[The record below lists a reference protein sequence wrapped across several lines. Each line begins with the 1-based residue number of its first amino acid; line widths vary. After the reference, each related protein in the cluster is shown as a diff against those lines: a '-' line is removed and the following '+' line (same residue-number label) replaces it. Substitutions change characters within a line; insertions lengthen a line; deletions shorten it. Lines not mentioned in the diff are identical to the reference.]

1 MPTTSTSIQNL
12 SYTADRLITM
22 PTQNK
27 STNSIKANSLR
38 SLMKGGRLSELIND
52 AWEAPIGSTRR
63 ERAKAMFRSIKKA
76 NSNFYGLRDGK
87 GGPGYS
93 WTADPTKSANPV
105 QAGPTVAS
113 LSQNNQSLSSPQT
126 AVQGAPKTPT
136 ASPTASPTQAGPTIA
151 SADQQKAQALSA
163 MAPGGNVVLQGLTPK
178 TAKAPETPDAKP
190 SADQSPYSYSPSSSN
205 KIMSELIKS
214 GIDPLSDQGFSSLKP
229 TPDKSD
235 LMKDL
240 SRWWS
245 AGKSVVGLAASVL
258 DAGDRA
264 MKGGAELY
272 GSSLGYSYSHPG
284 QSGTYGGY
292 KTPTPDNVRAF
303 QRLDDVRKSR
313 YGDDTEAFM
322 KSGPAVYGEW
332 ERMLKTYGPQLIH
345 GQAEPSDKLSS
356 PKIVN
361 QVFNNKI
368 IKALGAPL
376 DFGDRVLKGGASALG
391 RAMGESYSATYPVN
405 LTKGTYKT
413 PTPGNVR
420 AFQRLD
426 DVRKSRYGDDTE
438 AFMKSG
444 PTAYGEWERMLHT
457 YGPQLIHGQTE
468 PSDKP
473 SSPKIVNKIIKALG
487 APLDFGDRVLKGGA
501 SALGRAMG
509 KSYSATYPVNL
520 TKGNYRTPNTENIV
534 AFQRLEDQRKE
545 RFGDDTEAFMRS
557 NLYERW
563 ERMLHTYG
571 PQLIHGPSKDP
582 LKAGG
587 EGAPTAEGTYDA
599 TKWFQEII
607 DSLKA
612 GGEGAPT
619 AEGTYDAT
627 KRFRDTDTN
636 LQEIIDS
643 VERETGLAP
652 LTPETA
658 PYVGESVTTSQV
670 VDYADSNGEGAL
682 DSFYNGM
689 ENDPSLQDY
698 HTDVYEAIKSGE
710 SKSSFR
716 WRIISDPEKLAKF
729 LDVPEETLKFFPQN
743 GMLQS
748 HLLDIRDLVEDQY
761 RLNDFLD
768 LIVNRTLAGASIES
782 NLQAWVRGKDEYL
795 TKVDKLLFD
804 TEERMANMDLSNP
817 GVRTKMENYVNYLT
831 MMKGRQNQRYIDY
844 VQMSVDKH
852 SADLDRLTALYELN
866 HDKARKAFE
875 KIEVMTTE
883 AYENVKSLLDDV
895 YDTAAKKEETAYNI
909 AKMENDLIIQ
919 GQTIAMNNIKIE
931 GLDVGIAG
939 GERSEGHD
947 MQEMYRLLNYD
958 SETDNIPSLS
968 NPLRVYTAALT
979 SDKVNGKETL
989 KSYYAMSSKH
999 IASEIRSKNFGVIR
1013 DYAGIQMELID
1024 NMDNATLDE
1033 DKILIGGMREEF
1045 NKAALSGISMGINNL
1060 FENNPELAVNIGE
1073 AAKDLTG
1080 IGLDN
1085 LKAGTDAKSKAG
1097 FIDKYSSELGAQI
1110 AEMLFDH
1117 YAIQRDK
1124 GIEARDTFN
1133 IDGKQLWELSQDDV
1147 KHWFSTYIVSRYVPS
1162 E

>member
-361 QVFNNKI
+361 QVFN
-368 IKALGAPL
+368 
-376 DFGDRVLKGGASALG
+376 
-391 RAMGESYSATYPVN
+391 
-405 LTKGTYKT
+405 
-413 PTPGNVR
+413 
-420 AFQRLD
+420 
-426 DVRKSRYGDDTE
+426 
-438 AFMKSG
+438 
-444 PTAYGEWERMLHT
+444 
-457 YGPQLIHGQTE
+457 
-468 PSDKP
+468 
-473 SSPKIVNKIIKALG
+473 NKIIKALG